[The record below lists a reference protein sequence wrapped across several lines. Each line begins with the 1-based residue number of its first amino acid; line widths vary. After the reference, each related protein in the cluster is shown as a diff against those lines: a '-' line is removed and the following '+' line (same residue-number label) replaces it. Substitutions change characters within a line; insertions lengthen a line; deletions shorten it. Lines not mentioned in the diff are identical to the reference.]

1 MKKVLAKLASN
12 ALNATVSK
20 TNEIQTFK
28 LFTGSIDIP
37 SDKKLPEHK

>member
-1 MKKVLAKLASN
+1 MKKKLAKMVSK

-20 TNEIQTFK
+20 TDDAQTFK

-37 SDKKLPEHK
+37 SDKKQQEQK